1 MEKILEEETLLQI
14 VGGVSL
20 SGAIVNAF
28 LSVGKFIFETGQKL
42 GSSFRRISSNQLCP
56 LQ

>member
-1 MEKILEEETLLQI
+1 MNQILEEDQLIQI
-14 VGGVSL
+14 IGGISL

-28 LSVGKFIFETGQKL
+28 LSVGKFIYEVGQKL
-42 GSSFRRISSNQLCP
+42 GSSFRRIGSNQLCP

>member
-1 MEKILEEETLLQI
+1 MKKITNEQTLMLL
-14 VGGVSL
+14 VGGTSL

-28 LSVGKFIFETGQKL
+28 LSVGKFLFETGQKL
-42 GSSFRRISSNQLCP
+42 GSSFRRIGSNQLCP